1 MELFLPGLL
10 VLLISAIFVFMVLPR
25 MGTVVLSVVCALTL
39 VAVLLHH
46 YNMFASEYRLS
57 TWQNG
62 LSAYAPLVILGF
74 AILIIIGVSVSL
86 FTGKSVT
93 ETMQAPIETLQ
104 SGIAS
109 SMEAM
114 PSAASA
120 TNSVTSA
127 LNGVLNSK
135 PNGANAAKAAN
146 NKSLIPTLGFRAS
159 NV

>member
-25 MGTVVLSVVCALTL
+25 MGTLVLSIICGLSVI
-39 VAVLLHH
+39 AVLMHH
-46 YNMFASEYRLS
+46 YSVFSSEYRLS

-62 LSAYAPLVILGF
+62 FAAYAPFILVGVAIF
-74 AILIIIGVSVSL
+74 ILIGVVVSL
-86 FTGKSVT
+86 FSGSTVS
-93 ETMQAPIETLQ
+93 EAIQAPIQSLQ
-104 SGIAS
+104 SGINAS
-109 SMEAM
+109 IQVM

-127 LNGVLNSK
+127 VNTGIKNI
-135 PNGANAAKAAN
+135 
-146 NKSLIPTLGFRAS
+146 KSLIPTLGYRAS

>member
-25 MGTVVLSVVCALTL
+25 MGTVFLAVMCGISL

-46 YNMFASEYRLS
+46 YNVFAPEYRLS

-74 AILIIIGVSVSL
+74 AILIVIGVAVSL

-93 ETMQAPIETLQ
+93 ETIQAPIETLQ
-104 SGIAS
+104 SGIAA

-120 TNSVTSA
+120 TNAFTSA
-127 LNGVLNSK
+127 LNTTIKSNTTKNNS
-135 PNGANAAKAAN
+135 
-146 NKSLIPTLGFRAS
+146 KSLIPTLGYRAS